1 MKKIITL
8 DHSARQR
15 LARQVAESMGIGTT
29 EVRCGGA
36 VAVAHGDKL

>member
-8 DHSARQR
+8 PLAARQR
-15 LARQVAESMGIGTT
+15 IARQIAEGMGIETS
-29 EVRCGGA
+29 EVRCGDA